1 MNVPLHYLSAAP
13 FGRDRAEGGAALE
26 ITADTLVADIAA
38 RHPRSIEVFE
48 RQGIDFCCGGR
59 RALGEACREHG
70 AAVEDVAREIAA
82 AAAREVPE
90 DRVFT
95 DAPLG
100 VLLDHIVS
108 RYHTVLREDLPRLGR
123 MADKVAEVHGSRH
136 PELRELA
143 DVYRKL
149 HNELTPHLATEEE
162 RVFPA
167 LRRVAEPSAA
177 GEDVQGALHA
187 LEEEHDRA
195 GAALARLRAL
205 SGGFAVPEDG
215 CTTYR
220 ALYEGLARFERELHE
235 HVHLE
240 NNVLF
245 PRVVSL
251 QAHAADRGGPTGGAC

>member
-1 MNVPLHYLSAAP
+1 
-13 FGRDRAEGGAALE
+13 LE

-38 RHPRSIEVFE
+38 HHPRSIEVFE
-48 RQGIDFCCGGR
+48 RHRIDFCCGGR
-59 RALGEACREHG
+59 RALGEACRQHG
-70 AAVEDVAREIAA
+70 AAVDAVAAEIAA
-82 AAAREVPE
+82 AAARERPE

-95 DAPLG
+95 DAPL
-100 VLLDHIVS
+100 
-108 RYHTVLREDLPRLGR
+108 
-123 MADKVAEVHGSRH
+123 M
-136 PELRELA
+136 
-143 DVYRKL
+143 
-149 HNELTPHLATEEE
+149 PHLTTEEE

-167 LRRVAEPSAA
+167 VRRLAEPGSAV
-177 GEDVQGALHA
+177 EDVESALHA
-187 LEEEHDRA
+187 LEQEHDRA
-195 GAALARLRAL
+195 GSALARLRAL

-251 QAHAADRGGPTGGAC
+251 QARAEGRGGPTGSAR

>member
-1 MNVPLHYLSAAP
+1 M
-13 FGRDRAEGGAALE
+13 E
-26 ITADTLVADIAA
+26 ITASTLVADIAA
-38 RHPRSIEVFE
+38 HHPRSIEVFE
-48 RQGIDFCCGGR
+48 RHGIDFCCGGR
-59 RALGEACREHG
+59 RPLGEACREHG
-70 AAVEDVAREIAA
+70 AAVDAVAAEIAA

-100 VLLDHIVS
+100 EVVDHIVS
-108 RYHTVLREDLPRLGR
+108 RYHAVLREDLPRLGR

-143 DVYRKL
+143 EVYR
-149 HNELTPHLATEEE
+149 ELRDELRPHLATEEE
-162 RVFPA
+162 RVFPVV
-167 LRRVAEPSAA
+167 RRLAEPGA
-177 GEDVQGALHA
+177 GPEDVQPALHG
-187 LEEEHDRA
+187 LEEDHDRA
-195 GAALARLRAL
+195 GSALARLRAL

-251 QAHAADRGGPTGGAC
+251 QARAEGRGGPTGGAR

>member
-1 MNVPLHYLSAAP
+1 M
-13 FGRDRAEGGAALE
+13 E
-26 ITADTLVADIAA
+26 ITGHTLVADIAA
-38 RHPRSIEVFE
+38 HHPRSIEVFE
-48 RQGIDFCCGGR
+48 RHGIDFCCGGR
-59 RALGEACREHG
+59 RPLEEACREHG
-70 AAVEDVAREIAA
+70 AAVEAVAAEIAD

-100 VLLDHIVS
+100 ALLDHIVS
-108 RYHTVLREDLPRLGR
+108 RYHASLREDLPRLGR
-123 MADKVAEVHGSRH
+123 MADKVAEVHGVRH

-143 DVYRKL
+143 SVYGGLRD
-149 HNELTPHLATEEE
+149 ELQPHLDAEEE

-167 LRRVAEPSAA
+167 LRRLDEAGTEAA
-177 GEDVQGALHA
+177 DVQGALHA

-195 GAALARLRAL
+195 GDALARLREL
-205 SGGFAVPEDG
+205 SRGFEVPDDG

-251 QAHAADRGGPTGGAC
+251 QARAEARRPRVEGPR